1 MQRIKN
7 NEFGYLSN
15 TSFLLFVTVLNIIN
29 FVDRQFLASFANFI
43 KPDLELTNTQFG
55 LLTGVIFIFFYTVS
69 GLFVGTL
76 ADRYNRT
83 KIIGIGVIVWSFFTA
98 VSGMAKNFVT
108 LAIPRLFI
116 GIGESAMTPTTMS
129 ILSDRYETKELGFAA
144 GFYYMGVPLGVGVS
158 LILAGYLAP
167 VIGWRGCFYLIGG
180 IGVFLGLVMLFVR
193 DTPRKTVTAEAP
205 KQSFL
210 QIIKLLF
217 KVLRTSKSL
226 VLTILAG
233 TIYHVLLGASVFDQI
248 WAVEDK
254 GLDRVA
260 FAQTS
265 GWIFTIFGLLG
276 SIFGGTFSDW
286 ALKQYNLPRTWFLL
300 ILTLLTVPFAFTR
313 YLEPTDSLFWAGIC
327 VSAFS
332 LGCFYGPVFAVI
344 QELVPSNIRGTIVG
358 FNLVCL
364 NLLGYVPGSLIA
376 GIALDS
382 LIASDAENPY
392 TLTLVGFNIVFLIL
406 GPILYYL
413 AGKFYE
419 SDKSKLA
426 RDFG

>member
-1 MQRIKN
+1 M
-7 NEFGYLSN
+7 
-15 TSFLLFVTVLNIIN
+15 
-29 FVDRQFLASFANFI
+29 
-43 KPDLELTNTQFG
+43 TNTQFG

-83 KIIGIGVIVWSFFTA
+83 KIIGAGVIIWSFFTA
-98 VSGMAKNFVT
+98 VSGLAKNFAT

-129 ILSDRYETKELGFAA
+129 ILADRYDLKKLGFAA

-167 VIGWRGCFYLIGG
+167 IIGWRGCFYLLGA
-180 IGVFLGLVMLFVR
+180 IGVIMGIMMLFIK
-193 DTPRKTVTAEAP
+193 DTPRKTVNTQAP
-205 KQSFL
+205 QQSFIE
-210 QIIKLLF
+210 IITLLF
-217 KVLRTSKSL
+217 KLLRTSKSL
-226 VLTILAG
+226 VLTIIAG
-233 TIYHVLLGASVFDQI
+233 TMYHVLLGASVFDQV
-248 WAVEDK
+248 WAIQDK
-254 GLDRVA
+254 GLDRAA
-260 FAQTS
+260 FAQAS

-276 SIFGGTFSDW
+276 SVFGGTFSDW
-286 ALKQYNLPRTWFLL
+286 ALRKYNFPRTWFLL
-300 ILTLLTVPFAFTR
+300 ILTLLSIPFAFTR
-313 YLEPTDSLFWAGIC
+313 YLEPSDALFWAGIC

-364 NLLGYVPGSLIA
+364 NLLGYVPGSMIA

-382 LIASDAENPY
+382 LIASGVEDPY
-392 TLTLVGFNIVFLIL
+392 TITLVGFSVMFLVL
-406 GPILYYL
+406 GPPLYYF
-413 AGKFYE
+413 AGKYYE
-419 SDKSKLA
+419 SDKKKLETA
-426 RDFG
+426 FN

>member
-1 MQRIKN
+1 M
-7 NEFGYLSN
+7 
-15 TSFLLFVTVLNIIN
+15 
-29 FVDRQFLASFANFI
+29 
-43 KPDLELTNTQFG
+43 
-55 LLTGVIFIFFYTVS
+55 LTGVIFIFFYTVS

-129 ILSDRYETKELGFAA
+129 ILSDRYDIKRLGFAA

-167 VIGWRGCFYLIGG
+167 VIGWRGCFYLLGG
-180 IGVFLGLVMLFVR
+180 IGVVLGLVMLLVK
-193 DTPRKTVTAEAP
+193 DTPRKTVTTKAP

-210 QIIKLLF
+210 EIITLLF

-233 TIYHVLLGASVFDQI
+233 TIYHVLLGASVFDQV
-248 WAVEDK
+248 WAIQDK
-254 GLDRVA
+254 GLDRAA
-260 FAQTS
+260 FAQAS

-276 SIFGGTFSDW
+276 SVFGGTFSDW
-286 ALKQYNLPRTWFLL
+286 ALKKYNFPRTWFLL

-364 NLLGYVPGSLIA
+364 NLLGYVPGSMIA

-382 LIASDAENPY
+382 LIASEVEIPY
-392 TLTLVGFNIVFLIL
+392 TITLVGFNIMFLIL

-419 SDKSKLA
+419 SDKAKLA